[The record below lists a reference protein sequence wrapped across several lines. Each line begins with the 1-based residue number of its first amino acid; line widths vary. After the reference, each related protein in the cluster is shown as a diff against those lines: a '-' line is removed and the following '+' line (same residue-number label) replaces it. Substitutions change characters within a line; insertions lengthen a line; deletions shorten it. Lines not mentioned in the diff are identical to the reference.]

1 MFSRKLVLL
10 SWSSFLVSAGAFV
23 PPAHNGHSS
32 LTPSASSLS
41 CARTR
46 SFALAT
52 KTNENNRLT
61 PVKLSSTPSDKAD
74 KPIRIDSKDEWDRA
88 IATAVH
94 EDKLV
99 IAEFRHEFCRKCMAL
114 AAKYSRMPALYAGKN
129 IMFLEIDAQRIGK
142 ELRTHLGVN
151 VVPTV
156 QLWKNLRKL
165 EVYVSN
171 CVMPSI
177 SLTGLA
183 SQEAEKD
190 LSKFIPTISEMIS
203 RHQPDCDQKIVSQ
216 PESKTSTVEAQVA
229 EVKQENEEP
238 QFTKI
243 DQDAFSAWKMR
254 QSSTVVVRAPGAFGC
269 HGSDWFELKQISEAK
284 GTSTLLR
291 SLESEHV
298 NDAPKEEKH
307 APAGNTVRMNPSK
320 GGMSA
325 AELREQLEK
334 LEKR

>member
-23 PPAHNGHSS
+23 PPVHHNGHASI
-32 LTPSASSLS
+32 TPSVDSIS

-52 KTNENNRLT
+52 KPYEANRLT
-61 PVKLSSTPSDKAD
+61 PAKLSSNPSEKAE
-74 KPIRIDSKDEWDRA
+74 KPIRIDTKDEWDRA
-88 IATAVH
+88 VATAVH
-94 EDKLV
+94 EDKLIV
-99 IAEFRHEFCRKCMAL
+99 AEFRHEFCRKCMAL
-114 AAKYSRMPALYAGKN
+114 AGKYSKMPSLYAGKN

-165 EVYVSN
+165 EVY
-171 CVMPSI
+171 
-177 SLTGLA
+177 
-183 SQEAEKD
+183 EAEKD

-203 RHQPDCDQKIVSQ
+203 RHEPDCERKINVQ
-216 PESKTSTVEAQVA
+216 PETVASTPKQNA
-229 EVKQENEEP
+229 ESKQEVEEP

-254 QSSTVVVRAPGAFGC
+254 QSSTVVVRATG
-269 HGSDWFELKQISEAK
+269 ISEAK

-291 SLESEHV
+291 SWEPSEHSS
-298 NDAPKEEKH
+298 NDPDHENH
-307 APAGNTVRMNPSK
+307 TPASNAVRMNPNK

-325 AELREQLEK
+325 AELRAQLEK

>member
-165 EVYVSN
+165 EVY
-171 CVMPSI
+171 
-177 SLTGLA
+177 
-183 SQEAEKD
+183 EAEKD

-254 QSSTVVVRAPGAFGC
+254 QSSTVVVRAPG
-269 HGSDWFELKQISEAK
+269 ISEAK